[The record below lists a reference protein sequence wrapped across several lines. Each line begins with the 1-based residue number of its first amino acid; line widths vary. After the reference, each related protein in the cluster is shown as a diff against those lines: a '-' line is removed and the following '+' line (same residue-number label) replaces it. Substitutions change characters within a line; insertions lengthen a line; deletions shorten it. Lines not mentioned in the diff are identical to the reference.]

1 MSPPQQAKKTVS
13 RKINSSVVGEVAKEN
28 FFSFLDFF
36 KRQKSGY
43 PCLSLSAELNKETI
57 WPPKIYQL
65 LLIIYN
71 PSKLIDN
78 ALFHSISVFFWQL
91 SKMIDD
97 ISYHSLLSC
106 GVFRDLILGLINV
119 PTSLG
124 NPMLSYH
131 VAVCTRQFII
141 QSHIQVSLC
150 MTFSFYIIKC
160 SSKVFKFVQ
169 IFL

>member
-13 RKINSSVVGEVAKEN
+13 RKINSVVGEVAKEN